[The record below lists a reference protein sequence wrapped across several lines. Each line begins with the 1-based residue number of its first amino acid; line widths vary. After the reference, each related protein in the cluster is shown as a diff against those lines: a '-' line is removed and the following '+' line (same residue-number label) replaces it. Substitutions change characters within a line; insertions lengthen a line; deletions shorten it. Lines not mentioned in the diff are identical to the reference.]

1 MRKPSLIVVTG
12 RPGSGKTTLAH
23 ALAHAVHCPAF
34 CRDEFKEGYVNTAN
48 RSHDQLGPEANA
60 EVFETFFQA
69 INLMLSRGI
78 SLVAEAAFQHKLW
91 APKLELLSLTTNVAI
106 VICTVDATMARER
119 FIARGL
125 ADFGRE
131 RFHGDRAVHAA
142 KKGVHLPLGP
152 YDPPSLPVPTLRV
165 DTSNGYNP
173 PIDDIASFAMQFF
186 VDDSIEATAQQRDE
200 VVDE

>member
-1 MRKPSLIVVTG
+1 MQKPSLIVVTG
-12 RPGSGKTTLAH
+12 RPGAGKTTLAH
-23 ALAHAVHCPAF
+23 ALANAIHCPAF
-34 CRDEFKEGYVNTAN
+34 CRDEFKEGYVNTSN
-48 RSHDQLGPEANA
+48 RNHEQLGPEANA
-60 EVFETFFQA
+60 EVFEAFFQA

-91 APKLELLSLTTNVAI
+91 AEQLETISQTTKVAI
-106 VICTVDATMARER
+106 VICSVDATMARER

-125 ADFGRE
+125 ADSSRE

-142 KKGVHLPLGP
+142 KKGSHLPLGS
-152 YDPPSLPVPTLRV
+152 YDPPSLSVPTLTV

-173 PIDDIASFAMQFF
+173 PIEEIASFAMKVF
-186 VDDSIEATAQQRDE
+186 VDESTAHQGDD